1 MSDFFHLLKG
11 EINALN
17 IVVLLCLTGF
27 ILKKFKRERSARI
40 VTVTGVVLFILFS
53 TPFFPKYFVRRIE
66 STHAVLD
73 PSTLNKNQFYHIFV
87 LGGGYI
93 NDERVPPV
101 GQLTLI
107 TQGRLNEGIRL
118 HHQLDSSMIIVSGFR
133 ANGVRSA
140 GEVTWLAANSLGV
153 APEHLDSLNSPRTTA
168 QEAEAFKL
176 RFGKESNLILVS
188 DAMHLPRAMK
198 IFQEAGFKPLA
209 APTNFLVRE
218 ASAGGL
224 PDFLPATDNLVMS
237 NRIIWE
243 FFATLKA
250 KWF

>member
-17 IVVLLCLTGF
+17 IVLF
-27 ILKKFKRERSARI
+27 IMLMAFVLKKLKRDRFSRAM
-40 VTVTGVVLFILFS
+40 TVFAVILFVLFS
-53 TPFFPKYFVRRIE
+53 TPFFPKYFVGKIE
-66 STHAVLD
+66 STYPPLD
-73 PSTLNKNQFYHIFV
+73 PSTLAPNQFYHIFV

-93 NDERVPPV
+93 NDERVPPL

-118 HHQLDSSMIIVSGFR
+118 YHQLDSSMIIVSGFR
-133 ANGVRSA
+133 ANGIRTA

-153 APEHLDSLNSPRTTA
+153 APERLDSLNSPRTTA

-176 RFGKESNLILVS
+176 RFGQEANLILVS

-198 IFQEAGFKPLA
+198 IFQDAGFKPLA

-218 ASAGGL
+218 ASEGGL
-224 PDFLPATDNLVMS
+224 PDFLPSTDNLVMS